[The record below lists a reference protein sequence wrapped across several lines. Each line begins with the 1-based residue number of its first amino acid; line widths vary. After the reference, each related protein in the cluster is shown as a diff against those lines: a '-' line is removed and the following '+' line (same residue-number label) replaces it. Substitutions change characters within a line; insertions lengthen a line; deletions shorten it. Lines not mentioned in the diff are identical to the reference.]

1 MFMDTAETLPPDL
14 KTRVSFKEHSFFD
27 PQPIDNSVRAWI
39 IRSCLHNW
47 SDDDAAKIVQSFV
60 PAMEASP
67 ETVLLI
73 NETIVPIQ
81 ATQTTDRAGV
91 VNGFTKYPTQK
102 NLLKS
107 DHIGY
112 VDRGEELNLRT
123 FDMAMFVATSTK
135 LRTEKEWRSVVG
147 AADPRLKVRFSRRDF
162 I

>member
-47 SDDDAAKIVQSFV
+47 SDDDAVKIVQSFV
-60 PAMEASP
+60 PAMEVSP

-73 NETIVPIQ
+73 NETIVPTQ
-81 ATQTTDRAGV
+81 LTQTTGKAGV
-91 VNGFTKYPTQK
+91 VDGCTEHPTQE
-102 NLLKS
+102 NLSKS
-107 DHIGY
+107 DQNGN

-123 FDMAMFVATSTK
+123 FDMTMFVATSTK
-135 LRTEKEWRSVVG
+135 LRTEKEWRSVV
-147 AADPRLKVRFSRRDF
+147 ANADPRLKV
-162 I
+162 